1 MSSLLYRA
9 VKKDFTKCEHCF
21 ILTLVGYAPLAQL
34 DRVAHYECEG
44 SGFESLWAHQV
55 ETDVSAF
62 FIFLLFESNEPDGMK
77 TATINNYLIM

>member
-44 SGFESLWAHQV
+44 PGFESLMARHLKRMQ
-55 ETDVSAF
+55 
-62 FIFLLFESNEPDGMK
+62 LLLHP
-77 TATINNYLIM
+77 LLR